1 MKKRVLVVA
10 AEQFE
15 LDPIRKAVASGGD
28 AEYVFVANG
37 PGPRLAR
44 RAVESAGPVAD
55 FDALVSVGLCGALD
69 DGLSIGSIVVA
80 QAVNGLPA
88 ADPCAVGEMVRG
100 PIASVDYVA
109 GTVEEKR
116 RLKSTGAIAVEME
129 AAAVH
134 EKALEAGRPF
144 FAVKAVSDTAGEE
157 FTLDLNAA
165 RDAQGRFRIMQILG
179 QAFRTP
185 VTGLPELIRL
195 KRNGERAVAALGD
208 FFAHCSF

>member
-15 LDPIRKAVASGGD
+15 LDPIRKAVASGAK

-37 PGPRLAR
+37 PGPKLAR
-44 RAVESAGPVAD
+44 QAVESAGPAAD
-55 FDALVSVGLCGALD
+55 FDAFVSVGLCGALD
-69 DGLSIGSIVVA
+69 DGLCIGSIVVA
-80 QAVNGLPA
+80 QTVNGLSVAEPRA
-88 ADPCAVGEMVRG
+88 QGDMFRG

-116 RLKSTGAIAVEME
+116 RLKNTGAIAVEME

-144 FAVKAVSDTAGEE
+144 FAVKAVSDTADEE

-165 RDAQGRFRIMQILG
+165 RDAEGRFRVMQILG
-179 QAFRTP
+179 QAFRSP
-185 VTGLPELIRL
+185 ITGLPELVRL

>member
-15 LDPIRKAVASGGD
+15 LDPIRKAVAFGGNT
-28 AEYVFVANG
+28 EYVFVANG
-37 PGPRLAR
+37 PGRRLAR
-44 RAVESAGPVAD
+44 QAVESAGPPAS

-69 DGLSIGSIVVA
+69 EGLGIASIVVA
-80 QAVNGLPA
+80 DAVNGVPVA
-88 ADPCAVGEMVRG
+88 EPHMAGNMVRG

-116 RLKSTGAIAVEME
+116 RLRTSGAIAVEME

-144 FAVKAVSDTAGEE
+144 FAVKAVSDTADEG

-165 RDAQGRFRIMQILG
+165 RDVEGRFNVMQILG
-179 QAFRTP
+179 QAFRSP
-185 VTGLPELIRL
+185 VKGFPELIRL
-195 KRNGERAVAALGD
+195 KRNGERAVTALGD